1 MFQQSKVIPLATRYS
16 STELWMLPDCAG
28 LLVSGKCKL
37 LRVSSCM
44 GARCSYYQETN
55 TPEKMMQRLRSLDE
69 DTQERIP
76 QKNYGGCRP

>member
-1 MFQQSKVIPLATRYS
+1 
-16 STELWMLPDCAG
+16 
-28 LLVSGKCKL
+28 
-37 LRVSSCM
+37 M